1 MASIFM
7 AVDKCT
13 VENGCLRILRGS
25 HKMGR
30 VTHGRVGDQ
39 AGIVDQPR
47 LEAALKRYELVPV
60 QMEPGDVLFF
70 HCNLWHTSDK
80 NDSDMRRYAIITAV
94 NKRSN
99 DPIFQ
104 HHHPNYHP
112 LNIVDNSEILKC
124 ERYDSTEEKR
134 WANPERDTSHQCNKK
149 E

>member
-1 MASIFM
+1 
-7 AVDKCT
+7 
-13 VENGCLRILRGS
+13 
-25 HKMGR
+25 MGR

-47 LEAALKRYELVPV
+47 LEAALKRYELVPA

-112 LNIVDNSEILKC
+112 LNMVDNSG
-124 ERYDSTEEKR
+124 ERKLAKR
-134 WANPERDTSHQCNKK
+134 KTLRWYKRTNRIFQKF
-149 E
+149 

>member
-1 MASIFM
+1 
-7 AVDKCT
+7 
-13 VENGCLRILRGS
+13 
-25 HKMGR
+25 MGR

-112 LNIVDNSEILKC
+112 LYIVDNSGEGKLGKSKKSSWCKQHFSEILKC